1 MAPVGRA
8 LSYNGCKLQAGCRI
22 FCSFLVFRIREPERI
37 KFQEA
42 NQKIT
47 KLEHESLIKRLF
59 QYTSGFYTYSLLW

>member
-22 FCSFLVFRIREPERI
+22 FCSLVFRIREPERI

-42 NQKIT
+42 NRKIT
-47 KLEHESLIKRLF
+47 KPEHESLIKRLF
-59 QYTSGFYTYSLLW
+59 QYTLGFYGNT